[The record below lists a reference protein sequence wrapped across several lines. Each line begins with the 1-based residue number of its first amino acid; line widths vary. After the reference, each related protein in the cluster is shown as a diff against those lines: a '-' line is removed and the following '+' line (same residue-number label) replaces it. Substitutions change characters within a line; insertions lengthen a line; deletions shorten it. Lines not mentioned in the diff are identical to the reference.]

1 MQAFKNN
8 VMMSMMADSQ
18 VEEDSAVQPTQ
29 VVEEAPYFDIGK
41 PLDIGFFD
49 QYARQAEAKKDTQT
63 QPRVVKIA
71 QGGYMDVLFP
81 QEEVS
86 MDEILRILEGR

>member
-1 MQAFKNN
+1 MG
-8 VMMSMMADSQ
+8 DSP
-18 VEEDSAVQPTQ
+18 DSIESAIESEPTR
-29 VVEEAPYFDIGK
+29 VVKAAPYFDIGK

-49 QYARQAEAKKDTQT
+49 QQAEAKKDTQI
-63 QPRVVKIA
+63 QPGVVKIA
-71 QGGYMDVLFP
+71 QGGYMNALFP